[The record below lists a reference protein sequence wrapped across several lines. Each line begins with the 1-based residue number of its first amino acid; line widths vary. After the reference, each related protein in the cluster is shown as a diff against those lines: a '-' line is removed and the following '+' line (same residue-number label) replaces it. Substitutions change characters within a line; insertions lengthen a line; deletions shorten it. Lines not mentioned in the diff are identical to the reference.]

1 MTQKRDKIMGVVLL
15 VILGVSCLYV
25 LSGKEDT
32 SKVSSSLVD
41 WAWNDYG
48 MVVEKAR
55 TEDKYIL
62 IDFWAVWCKECK
74 EMDKKAFQNPD
85 VVKLLTHFVLL
96 KVDVDDVPELKAHFA
111 VGGMPTI
118 LVVNAEGEEIARAV
132 GYQNAEQLKTF
143 LEEVIHGR
151 G

>member
-1 MTQKRDKIMGVVLL
+1 LTQKRDKIMSVALL

-32 SKVSSSLVD
+32 SKVRSSLVD
-41 WAWNDYG
+41 WTWNDYG
-48 MVVEKAR
+48 MALEKAR

-85 VVKLLTHFVLL
+85 VVELLTNFVLL

-118 LVVNAEGEEIARAV
+118 LVVNAEGEEIARVV
-132 GYQNAEQLKTF
+132 GYQNAEQMKRF
-143 LEEVIHGR
+143 LEEVIHGQ